1 MNSRTLEVL
10 SQACSGK
17 IYLGNP
23 ENNRVD
29 ELLYDSRKFV
39 KGSNVLFVAI
49 RSKRND
55 GHRYIETLV
64 QSGVI
69 NFLVE
74 YIPESVD
81 HASCNFIV
89 VPNTLLALQEIAS
102 QCRAEFKGEV
112 LAITGSN
119 GKTIVKEWLYTL
131 CNADKRIT
139 RSPRSFNSQLGVAL
153 SLWNLDLKADL
164 AIVEAGISEPGEM
177 SRLEHMIAPDT
188 VIFTNIGLAHA
199 ENFENQEQKITEK
212 AVLVKQAKRIIYCA
226 DHQAINVALQK
237 NFKEKCISW
246 GMHPDAAIRINATA
260 EKGRFVLKFEEKEI
274 AIRMPFPDQA
284 SIENAFHCIAWML
297 VNGYSEAVINER
309 LRLLHAPEMRLQRLQ
324 GIHHCV
330 LLNDSWIADFDSLRM
345 ALQAL
350 KEHAGS
356 LQRTLILSDLP
367 DSGIA
372 PNELYHRVEVLL
384 HDFQITRLI
393 GVGEQIHA
401 YFENYSGQ
409 KHFFTSTAELIEA
422 LPALHL
428 SKEAILLKGARV
440 FAFEKVAA
448 ALQLKSHET
457 VLQVNL
463 NNLVSNFNYY
473 RSLLPAQVK
482 WMAMVKAFSYGA
494 GTIEIAAALQTAGV
508 DYLAVAFA
516 DEGIELRSGGI
527 HLPIMVMNPEPDA
540 LIPIIEHQLEPEIYS
555 TRVLKQFVEAL
566 NTRRGFDAERIRIHL
581 KLDTGMH
588 RLGFEEKDFEEL
600 ISILKSYPEIE
611 IASVFSHLAA
621 SAEPE
626 HDAFTKAQINRFE
639 TWCEYLQNALNV
651 KFHKHILNSG
661 GIARHPEACF
671 DMVRLGI
678 GLYGI
683 AEGSEQQHILPVG
696 RMTTAVSQLRNVDAN
711 ETVGYSRRGKLNR
724 PSRIATLPVGY
735 ADGISR
741 KLGNGAFYFTVNG
754 FKVPTIGSICM
765 DMCMVDVT
773 DVPTVE
779 EGDKVV
785 IFSTAFDLHE
795 MARNMETIPYEV
807 LTHISQRVKRVYL
820 QE

>member
-1 MNSRTLEVL
+1 MNSRTLEAL
-10 SQACSGK
+10 SQVCSGK
-17 IYLGNP
+17 LHLRNP
-23 ENNRVD
+23 GSTIVD

-39 KGSNVLFVAI
+39 KGSNVLFVAF

-55 GHRYIETLV
+55 GHRYIETLI
-64 QSGVI
+64 QSGVS

-74 YIPESVD
+74 FIPDTVKS
-81 HASCNFIV
+81 APCNFIV
-89 VPNTLLALQEIAS
+89 VPDTMLALQKIAAH
-102 QCRAEFKGEV
+102 CRSEFGGEV

-131 CNADKRIT
+131 CNANKRIT

-153 SLWNLDLKADL
+153 SLWNLDRKADL
-164 AIVEAGISEPGEM
+164 AIVEAGISLPGEM
-177 SRLEHMIAPDT
+177 TRLETMIAPDT

-199 ENFENQEQKITEK
+199 ENFENQHAKIEEK
-212 AVLVKQAKRIIYCA
+212 AILVKNAKRIIYCA
-226 DHQAINVALQK
+226 DHASVHEAMRHT
-237 NFKEKCISW
+237 FSGKCVSW
-246 GMHPDAAIRINATA
+246 GIHPDANIRIRLGSA
-260 EKGRFVLKFEEKEI
+260 KGRFNVTFTQTQFEI
-274 AIRMPFPDQA
+274 ILPFFDQA
-284 SIENAFHCIAWML
+284 SVENAFHCIAWML
-297 VNGYSEAVINER
+297 VNGYPADVINER
-309 LRLLHAPEMRLQRLQ
+309 LQLLHAPEMRLQRLQ
-324 GIHHCV
+324 GINQCI

-356 LQRTLILSDLP
+356 LQRTLVLSDLP

-372 PNELYHRVEVLL
+372 PNELYRRVEELL

-393 GVGEQIHA
+393 GVGEQINT
-401 YFENYSGQ
+401 YFENYSGR
-409 KHFFTSTAELIEA
+409 KHFFTSTAELIDS
-422 LPALHL
+422 LPNLHL
-428 SKEAILLKGARV
+428 NKEAILLKGARV

-457 VLQVNL
+457 VLEVNL

-473 RSLLPAQVK
+473 RSLIPAHVK

-516 DEGIELRSGGI
+516 DEGIELRNGGI

-555 TRVLKQFVEAL
+555 IRVLKQFVEAL
-566 NTRRGFDAERIRIHL
+566 NTRRGFDAERIRVHL

-600 ISILKSYPEIE
+600 IFILKSYPEIE

-626 HDAFTKAQINRFE
+626 HDAFTKAQINHFE
-639 TWCEYLQNALNV
+639 TWCEYLQNALEV
-651 KFHKHILNSG
+651 KFQKHILNSG

-696 RMTTAVSQLRNVDAN
+696 RMTTAVSQLRNVEAT
-711 ETVGYSRRGKLNR
+711 ETIGYSRRGKLIRN
-724 PSRIATLPVGY
+724 SLIATLPVGY

-741 KLGNGAFYFTVNG
+741 KLGNGAYSFLVNG
-754 FKVPTIGSICM
+754 HKVPTIGSICM

-773 DVPTVE
+773 DVPMIQ
-779 EGDKVV
+779 EGNKVT
-785 IFSTAFDLHE
+785 IFSGSDDLHE
-795 MARNMETIPYEV
+795 MARVMETIPYEV
-807 LTHISQRVKRVYL
+807 LTHISGRVKRVYL

>member
-1 MNSRTLEVL
+1 
-10 SQACSGK
+10 
-17 IYLGNP
+17 
-23 ENNRVD
+23 
-29 ELLYDSRKFV
+29 
-39 KGSNVLFVAI
+39 
-49 RSKRND
+49 
-55 GHRYIETLV
+55 
-64 QSGVI
+64 
-69 NFLVE
+69 
-74 YIPESVD
+74 
-81 HASCNFIV
+81 
-89 VPNTLLALQEIAS
+89 
-102 QCRAEFKGEV
+102 
-112 LAITGSN
+112 
-119 GKTIVKEWLYTL
+119 
-131 CNADKRIT
+131 
-139 RSPRSFNSQLGVAL
+139 
-153 SLWNLDLKADL
+153 
-164 AIVEAGISEPGEM
+164 
-177 SRLEHMIAPDT
+177 
-188 VIFTNIGLAHA
+188 
-199 ENFENQEQKITEK
+199 
-212 AVLVKQAKRIIYCA
+212 
-226 DHQAINVALQK
+226 
-237 NFKEKCISW
+237 
-246 GMHPDAAIRINATA
+246 
-260 EKGRFVLKFEEKEI
+260 
-274 AIRMPFPDQA
+274 
-284 SIENAFHCIAWML
+284 
-297 VNGYSEAVINER
+297 
-309 LRLLHAPEMRLQRLQ
+309 MRLQRLQ
-324 GIHHCV
+324 GINQCI

-356 LQRTLILSDLP
+356 LQRTLVLSDLP

-372 PNELYHRVEVLL
+372 PNELYRRVEELL

-393 GVGEQIHA
+393 GVGEQINT
-401 YFENYSGQ
+401 YFENYSGL

-422 LPALHL
+422 LPNLHL
-428 SKEAILLKGARV
+428 HKEAVLLKGARV

-448 ALQLKSHET
+448 VLQLKSHET
-457 VLQVNL
+457 VLEVNL

-473 RSLLPAQVK
+473 RSLLPAHVK

-516 DEGIELRSGGI
+516 DEGIELRNGGI

-600 ISILKSYPEIE
+600 ISILKSYPEIV

-626 HDAFTKAQINRFE
+626 HDTFTKAQINRFE
-639 TWCEYLQNALNV
+639 SWCEYLQNALNV
-651 KFHKHILNSG
+651 KFQKHILNSG

-696 RMTTAVSQLRNVDAN
+696 RMTTAVSQLHNVAAT
-711 ETVGYSRRGKLNR
+711 ETIGYSRRGKLNR
-724 PSRIATLPVGY
+724 KSLIATLPVGY

-741 KLGNGAFYFTVNG
+741 KLGNGAFCFSVNG
-754 FKVPTIGSICM
+754 CKVPTIGSICM
-765 DMCMVDVT
+765 DMCMVDVSE
-773 DVPTVE
+773 VPVIQ

-785 IFSTAFDLHE
+785 IFSTASDLHE
-795 MARNMETIPYEV
+795 MARVMETIPYEV
-807 LTHISQRVKRVYL
+807 LTHISPRVKRVYL

>member
-1 MNSRTLEVL
+1 MNSRSVEDL
-10 SQACSGK
+10 SRACSGK
-17 IYLGNP
+17 IHLGNP

-39 KGSNVLFVAI
+39 KGSNVLFVAL

-55 GHRYIETLV
+55 GHRYIETLI
-64 QSGVI
+64 QSGVV

-81 HASCNFIV
+81 QASCNFIV

-102 QCRAEFKGEV
+102 QCRADFMGEV

-131 CNADKRIT
+131 CHADKRIT

-153 SLWNLDLKADL
+153 SLWNLDHKAEL
-164 AIVEAGISEPGEM
+164 AIVEAGISQSGEM
-177 SRLEHMIAPDT
+177 GRLEHMIAPDT

-199 ENFENQEQKITEK
+199 ENFESQEQKINEK
-212 AVLVKQAKRIIYCA
+212 AMLVKQAKQIIYCA
-226 DHQAINVALQK
+226 DHTAIHSALQM

-246 GMHPDAAIRINATA
+246 GTHPDATIRIHATA
-260 EKGRFVLKFEEKEI
+260 EKGRFKVQFEGKEI
-274 AIRMPFPDQA
+274 AISIPFPDQA

-297 VNGYSEAVINER
+297 VNGYSEVVINER
-309 LRLLHAPEMRLQRLQ
+309 LRHLHAPEMRLQRLQ
-324 GIHHCV
+324 GIHQCV

-350 KEHAGS
+350 KEHAGA
-356 LQRTLILSDLP
+356 LKRTLILSDLP

-372 PNELYHRVEVLL
+372 PHEVYQRVEALL
-384 HDFQITRLI
+384 RDFQIARLV
-393 GVGEQIHA
+393 GVGEQINA
-401 YFENYSGQ
+401 YFEEYSGE

-422 LPALHL
+422 LPGLHL

-457 VLQVNL
+457 VLEVNL

-473 RSLLPAQVK
+473 RSLLPSQVK

-516 DEGIELRSGGI
+516 DEGIELRNGGI

-540 LIPIIEHQLEPEIYS
+540 MIPIIEHQLEPEIYS
-555 TRVLKQFVEAL
+555 IRILKQFVAAL

-588 RLGFEEKDFEEL
+588 RLGFEAHDFTEL
-600 ISILKSYPEIE
+600 ISVLTAYPEIE
-611 IASVFSHLAA
+611 VASVFSHLAA
-621 SAEPE
+621 SSEPQHDGFTKE
-626 HDAFTKAQINRFE
+626 QISRFEAGCSLLHDALGVSFQ
-639 TWCEYLQNALNV
+639 
-651 KFHKHILNSG
+651 KHILNSG

-696 RMTTAVSQLRNVDAN
+696 RMTTAVSQLRTVDAR
-711 ETVGYSRRGKLNR
+711 ETIGYSRRGKLNR

-741 KLGNGAFYFTVNG
+741 KLGNGAFCFMVNG
-754 FKVPTIGSICM
+754 YKAPTIGSICM

-773 DVPTVE
+773 DVPSIQ
-779 EGDKVV
+779 EGDKVIV
-785 IFSTAFDLHE
+785 FEDSDDLHE
-795 MARNMETIPYEV
+795 MAKAMETIPYEV

>member
-1 MNSRTLEVL
+1 MNSRSLDAL

-23 ENNRVD
+23 ENIRVD

-55 GHRYIETLV
+55 GHRYIESLIHL
-64 QSGVI
+64 GVS

-74 YIPESVD
+74 FIPDTVKT
-81 HASCNFIV
+81 APCNFIV
-89 VPNTLLALQEIAS
+89 VPDSMLALQEMAA

-112 LAITGSN
+112 LGIAGSN

-131 CNADKRIT
+131 CNANKRIT

-153 SLWNLDLKADL
+153 SLWNLDLKAEL
-164 AIVEAGISEPGEM
+164 AIVEAGISQPGEM

-212 AVLVKQAKRIIYCA
+212 AELVKQAKRIIYCA
-226 DHQAINVALQK
+226 DHPPIHVAMQAK
-237 NFKEKCISW
+237 FKDKCISW
-246 GMHPDAAIRINATA
+246 GTHPDAVIRINATA
-260 EKGRFVLKFEEKEI
+260 EKGRFILRYEKKEI
-274 AIRMPFPDQA
+274 AIRMPFTDQA

-297 VNGYSEAVINER
+297 ANGYSADLINER
-309 LRLLHAPEMRLQRLQ
+309 LQLLQAPEMRLQRLQ
-324 GIHHCV
+324 GINQCV

-367 DSGIA
+367 DSGTA
-372 PNELYHRVEVLL
+372 PNELYRRVEELL
-384 HDFQITRLI
+384 RDFQISRLI
-393 GVGEQIHA
+393 AVGEQIHA

-409 KHFFTSTAELIEA
+409 KHFFTSTAELLEA
-422 LPALHL
+422 LPNLHL
-428 SKEAILLKGARV
+428 NREAILLKGARI
-440 FAFEKVAA
+440 FAFEKVSA

-457 VLQVNL
+457 VLEVNL

-473 RSLLPAQVK
+473 RSLLPAKVK

-555 TRVLKQFVEAL
+555 IRVLKQFVEAL
-566 NTRRGFDAERIRIHL
+566 NSRRGFDAERIRIHI

-588 RLGFEEKDFEEL
+588 RLGFEQKDFKEL
-600 ISILKSYPEIE
+600 VPILKAYPEIE
-611 IASVFSHLAA
+611 VASVFSHLAA
-621 SAEPE
+621 SSESA
-626 HDAFTKAQINRFE
+626 HDAFTKAQIHRFE
-639 TWCEYLQNALNV
+639 TWCEHLQKALDV
-651 KFHKHILNSG
+651 HFQKHILNSG

-683 AEGSEQQHILPVG
+683 GEGIEQQHILPVG
-696 RMTTAVSQLRNVDAN
+696 RMTTAVSQLRDIDAN
-711 ETVGYSRRGKLNR
+711 ETVGYSRRGKINR

-741 KLGNGAFYFTVNG
+741 KLGNGAFYFSING
-754 FKVPTIGSICM
+754 YKVPTIGSICM

-785 IFSTAFDLHE
+785 IFATATDLHE
-795 MARNMETIPYEV
+795 MAQTMETIPYEV